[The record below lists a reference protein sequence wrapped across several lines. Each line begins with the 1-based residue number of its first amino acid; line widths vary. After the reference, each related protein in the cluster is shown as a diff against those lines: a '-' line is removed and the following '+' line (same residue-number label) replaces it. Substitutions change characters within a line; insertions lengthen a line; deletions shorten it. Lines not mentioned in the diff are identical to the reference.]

1 MKMKSKTKAVAAS
14 VLFCGIAGAGSVYS
28 QTIAASEASGLGGY
42 IGLSGVYNEYEFSD
56 AAGSEDDA
64 TGYRLNAGLLLGG
77 GFSVDG
83 RFEQV
88 DGSFEGDDYDTSDNR
103 VSVNYTTEM
112 AQGFS
117 VFAGLGYGFLNMTD
131 EDNVPVFG
139 SVETE
144 VETDGFLLSLGMR
157 FEQNSFF
164 GTLGYTCLV
173 AQSSERSVSGA
184 APGAGVTSLPDEN
197 IGMIEAVLG
206 YQFTDH
212 LAGTLSIEQQMKG
225 NTLLEKNL
233 GVAVGVQYKF

>member
-1 MKMKSKTKAVAAS
+1 MKLKSKTQAIAAS
-14 VLFCGIAGAGSVYS
+14 MLFCGTVGVGSLQA
-28 QTIAASEASGLGGY
+28 QTIPASKDSGFGGY

-56 AAGSEDDA
+56 TSGSEDDA
-64 TGYRLNAGLLLGG
+64 TGYRLNAGLLLGE
-77 GFSVDG
+77 GFSIDG
-83 RFEQV
+83 RVEQV
-88 DGSFEGDDYDTSDNR
+88 DGAFQGDDYETSDNR
-103 VSVNYTTEM
+103 ISVNYTAEM
-112 AQGFS
+112 AQGFAI
-117 VFAGLGYGFLNMTD
+117 FAGLGYGFLNMTD
-131 EDNVPVFG
+131 EDTVPVFG
-139 SVETE
+139 PMETE

-173 AQSSERSVSGA
+173 AQSSEQSVSGA
-184 APGAGVTSLPDEN
+184 GPDAGITSLPDEN

-233 GVAVGVQYKF
+233 GVALGVQYKF